1 MIQIKELKKNY
12 GSGKNVTEVLKGITM
27 DIEDGVFCAVMGP
40 SGCGKSTLLH
50 ILCGIETADEG
61 SCMVNGT
68 ELRSLKEKQ
77 LARYRN
83 QEIGVV
89 FQGFYLDESRSL
101 RDNVAMVLGY
111 AGVGCR
117 ERSRRADELLAR
129 VGLKGKEKKR
139 PSQVSG
145 GEQQRAAIAR
155 AIANQPKILLADEP
169 TGNLDEAN
177 TRNILVLFEEL
188 HRDGMTILMVTHDPE
203 VAAHAEVRIE
213 MRDGRIISTFHKEIP
228 TL

>member
-1 MIQIKELKKNY
+1 MIQIKGLKKNY

-27 DIEDGVFCAVMGP
+27 DIEDGTFCAVMGP

-68 ELRSLKEKQ
+68 DLGALKEKQ

-111 AGVGCR
+111 AGVGSR
-117 ERSRRADELLAR
+117 ERGRRADELLAR

-155 AIANQPKILLADEP
+155 AIANQPRILLADEP

-177 TRNILVLFEEL
+177 TQNVLALFEGL

-203 VAAHAEVRIE
+203 VAAHAEVQIE
-213 MRDGRIISTFHKEIP
+213 MRDGKIISTFHKEIP